1 MSDDS
6 YTTNHKSATNYKNKR
21 RLILKLL
28 MLGSGGLYMLSSS
41 TRVLAQ
47 WPADLFAA
55 EDSDELI
62 TRLTAGENVV
72 ESDAVVV
79 KVPPL
84 VENPA
89 IVPVSVQ
96 CRLDGVQSISLVLAS
111 NSYPLA
117 GTFKFRE
124 GTTPAV
130 STRVKLDSPGDVIAI
145 VHTDNGIYM
154 QSAAVDIKRFAC
166 KAVVK
171 QPAVSQ

>member
-6 YTTNHKSATNYKNKR
+6 YATNYKNDR

-41 TRVLAQ
+41 KRVLAQ

-55 EDSDELI
+55 NDSDEI
-62 TRLTAGENVV
+62 FSRLTAGENVV
-72 ESDAVVV
+72 ESEAVVV

-96 CRLDGVQSISLVLAS
+96 CRLDGVQSVSLVIAS

-124 GTTPAV
+124 GTTPAL
-130 STRVKLDSPGDVIAI
+130 STRVKLDSPGDVMAI
-145 VHTDNGIYM
+145 VRTDNGIYM

-171 QPAVSQ
+171 KPAASQ

>member
-6 YTTNHKSATNYKNKR
+6 YVTNYKKNR

-41 TRVLAQ
+41 NRVLAQ

-55 EDSDELI
+55 EDSDDLYS
-62 TRLTAGENVV
+62 RLTDGENVV
-72 ESDAVVV
+72 ESDAVVI
-79 KVPPL
+79 KVPAM

-96 CRLDGVQSISLVLAS
+96 CRLDGVQSISLVLSS

-117 GTFKFRE
+117 GSFKFRE
-124 GTTPAV
+124 GTTPAI
-130 STRVKLDSPGDVIAI
+130 STRVKLESPGDVMAI
-145 VHTDNGIYM
+145 VHTDHGIYM

-171 QPAVSQ
+171 KSADSQ